1 MEPMLLT
8 LACLSLNVYHEARGE
23 PDTGQLAV
31 AYVTLNR
38 ARLKQMK
45 VCDVVV
51 EPHQF
56 SWTTGG
62 VVMRTSGWTLMPHM
76 VPTDLKALA
85 KAVQV
90 ARQAMSRKS
99 KDPTQGALFYHADY
113 VSPYWKRNMTEIGA
127 IGQHVFYH
135 E

>member
-23 PDTGQLAV
+23 PDEGQLAV
-31 AYVTLNR
+31 AHVTLNR
-38 ARLKQMK
+38 ARQKKMN

-62 VVMRTSGWTLMPHM
+62 VVMRAHGWTLMPHM
-76 VPTDLKALA
+76 VPTEVQALA
-85 KAVQV
+85 KAVRI
-90 ARQAMSRKS
+90 ARLAMSRKS

-113 VSPYWKRNMTEIGA
+113 VSPYWKHSMTQIGA

-135 E
+135 P

>member
-1 MEPMLLT
+1 MLRSMREQNRSVRMEPMLLT
-8 LACLSLNVYHEARGE
+8 LACLSLNVYPEARGE

-62 VVMRTSGWTLMPHM
+62 VMMRANGWTLMPHM
-76 VPTDLKALA
+76 VPTNLKALA
-85 KAVQV
+85 KAVQI
-90 ARQAMSRKS
+90 ARLAMSRKS
-99 KDPTQGALFYHADY
+99 KDPTQ
-113 VSPYWKRNMTEIGA
+113 
-127 IGQHVFYH
+127 
-135 E
+135 